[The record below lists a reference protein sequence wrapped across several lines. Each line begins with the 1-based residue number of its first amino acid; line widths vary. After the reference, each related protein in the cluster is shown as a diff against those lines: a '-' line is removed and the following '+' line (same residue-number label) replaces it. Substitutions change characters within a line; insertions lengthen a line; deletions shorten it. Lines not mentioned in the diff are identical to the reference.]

1 MNLMEWLLSV
11 CIIDRLSF
19 SSNLRPRHCRM
30 ETRIPGS
37 QDLIGILVAL
47 IARSVFR
54 QIRTDNKFSM
64 KEIFVD
70 EKIFPCP
77 HAIDSA

>member
-1 MNLMEWLLSV
+1 
-11 CIIDRLSF
+11 
-19 SSNLRPRHCRM
+19 M
-30 ETRIPGS
+30 ETRVPGS

-54 QIRTDNKFSM
+54 QRSTDNKVSM
-64 KEIFVD
+64 KEIVVD

-77 HAIDSA
+77 HAIDSD

>member
-1 MNLMEWLLSV
+1 
-11 CIIDRLSF
+11 
-19 SSNLRPRHCRM
+19 M
-30 ETRIPGS
+30 ETRVPGS

-54 QIRTDNKFSM
+54 QIRTDNKVSM